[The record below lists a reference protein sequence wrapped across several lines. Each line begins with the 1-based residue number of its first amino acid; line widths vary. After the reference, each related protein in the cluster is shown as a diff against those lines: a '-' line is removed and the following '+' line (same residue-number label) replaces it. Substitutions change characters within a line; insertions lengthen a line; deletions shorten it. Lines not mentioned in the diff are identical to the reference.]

1 MTNDTAYIRRLAG
14 LAPIIPV
21 LVVDDVA
28 DAVPL
33 AQALVRGGL
42 PVLEVTLRTDAA
54 LDVIAAMAG
63 VEGARVGAG
72 TLVSARDV
80 TEAVAAGATFGVT
93 PGSPTALVDACLD
106 AGLPLLPGAAT
117 ATEAMTLQMRGFE
130 VLKFF
135 PAEAA
140 GGIKTLKG
148 LGGPLPGIAFCPTGG
163 VSPENAA
170 DYLALPNVVCAG
182 GSWIAPLDLVKA
194 GAWDEIEARA
204 RKAASLPRPIKA
216 PAR

>member
-1 MTNDTAYIRRLAG
+1 MTNDKAYINELAG

-33 AQALVRGGL
+33 AEALVRGGL

-54 LDVIAAMAG
+54 LDVIAAMAT
-63 VEGARVGAG
+63 VKGARVGAG
-72 TLVSARDV
+72 TIVTLDDV
-80 TEAVAAGATFGVT
+80 TAVKAAGATFGVT
-93 PGSPTALVDACLD
+93 PGSPMALVEACIE
-106 AGLPLLPGAAT
+106 AGLALLPGAAT
-117 ATEAMTLQMRGFE
+117 TTEAMTLHARGFD

-140 GGIKTLKG
+140 GGIKALKG
-148 LGGPLPGIAFCPTGG
+148 IGGPLPQISFCPTGG
-163 VSPENAA
+163 VSPDNAA

-194 GAWDEIEARA
+194 HDWDEIERRA
-204 RKAASLPRPIKA
+204 CAAAALPR
-216 PAR
+216 

>member
-1 MTNDTAYIRRLAG
+1 MTNDNAYIHELAS

-33 AQALVRGGL
+33 AEALVRGGL
-42 PVLEVTLRTDAA
+42 PVLEVTLRTECA
-54 LDVIAAMAG
+54 LEVIAAMAT
-63 VEGARVGAG
+63 VKGARVGAG
-72 TLVSARDV
+72 TLVTLDDV
-80 TEAVAAGATFGVT
+80 RAAQAAGSTFGVT
-93 PGSPTALVDACLD
+93 PGSPAVLVDACLD

-117 ATEAMTLQMRGFE
+117 ATEAMTLQARGFD

-135 PAEAA
+135 PAEGA

-148 LGGPLPGIAFCPTGG
+148 LGGPLPGISFCPTGG
-163 VSPENAA
+163 VSPDNAR

-194 GAWDEIEARA
+194 GKWDEIESRARA
-204 RKAASLPRPIKA
+204 AAALPR
-216 PAR
+216 

>member
-1 MTNDTAYIRRLAG
+1 MKNDTAFIRELAG

-21 LVVDDVA
+21 LVVEDVA

-33 AQALVRGGL
+33 AKALVRGGL
-42 PVLEVTLRTDAA
+42 PVLEVTLRTSAA
-54 LDVIAAMAG
+54 LEVIAAMAG

-72 TLVSARDV
+72 TLVTAQDV
-80 TEAVAAGATFGVT
+80 SDAIAAGATFGVT
-93 PGSPTALVDACLD
+93 PGSPAALVDACLE

-117 ATEAMTLQMRGFE
+117 ATEAMTLQARGFD

-135 PAEAA
+135 PAEGA

-148 LGGPLPGIAFCPTGG
+148 LGGPLPGLSFCPTGG
-163 VSPENAA
+163 VTPDNAG

-182 GSWIAPLDLVKA
+182 GSWIAPSNLVKA
-194 GAWDEIEARA
+194 GKWDEIEARA
-204 RKAASLPRPIKA
+204 RAAAALLR
-216 PAR
+216 

>member
-1 MTNDTAYIRRLAG
+1 MKNDTAYIRELAG

-28 DAVPL
+28 HAIPL
-33 AQALVRGGL
+33 AEALVRGGL
-42 PVLEVTLRTDAA
+42 PVLEVTLRTKAA
-54 LDVIAAMAG
+54 LEVITAMAS

-72 TLVSARDV
+72 TLVTAQDV
-80 TEAVAAGATFGVT
+80 TAAVAAGSTFGVT
-93 PGSPTALVDACLD
+93 PGSPAFLVDACLE

-117 ATEAMTLQMRGFE
+117 ATEAMTLQARGFE

-135 PAEAA
+135 PAEGA

-148 LGGPLPGIAFCPTGG
+148 LGGPLPGISFCPTGG
-163 VSPENAA
+163 VTPENAP

-182 GSWIAPLDLVKA
+182 GSWIAPSNLVVA
-194 GAWDEIEARA
+194 GKWDEIEERA
-204 RKAASLPRPIKA
+204 RHAAALPR
-216 PAR
+216 

>member
-1 MTNDTAYIRRLAG
+1 MKNDTAYIRELAG

-28 DAVPL
+28 HAIPL
-33 AQALVRGGL
+33 AEALVRGGL
-42 PVLEVTLRTDAA
+42 PVLEVTLRTKAA
-54 LDVIAAMAG
+54 LEVITAMTS

-72 TLVSARDV
+72 TLVTAQDV
-80 TEAVAAGATFGVT
+80 TAAVAAGSTFGVT
-93 PGSPTALVDACLD
+93 PGSPTFLIDACLE

-117 ATEAMTLQMRGFE
+117 ATEAMTLQARGFE

-135 PAEAA
+135 PAEGA

-148 LGGPLPGIAFCPTGG
+148 LGGPLPGISFCPTGG
-163 VSPENAA
+163 VTPENAP

-182 GSWIAPLDLVKA
+182 GSWIAPSSLVKA
-194 GAWDEIEARA
+194 GKWDEIEERA
-204 RKAASLPRPIKA
+204 RQAAALPR
-216 PAR
+216 

>member
-1 MTNDTAYIRRLAG
+1 MKNDTAYIRELAG

-21 LVVDDVA
+21 IVVDDVA
-28 DAVPL
+28 DAIPL

-54 LDVIAAMAG
+54 LDVIAAMAT

-72 TLVSARDV
+72 TLVTVQDV
-80 TEAVAAGATFGVT
+80 TAAKAAGATFGVT
-93 PGSPTALVDACLD
+93 PGSPPALIDACLE

-117 ATEAMTLQMRGFE
+117 ATEAMTLQARGFE

-135 PAEAA
+135 PAEGA
-140 GGIKTLKG
+140 GGITTLKG
-148 LGGPLPGIAFCPTGG
+148 LGGPLPGLSFCPTGG
-163 VSPENAA
+163 VSPDNAK
-170 DYLALPNVVCAG
+170 DYLALSNVACAG

-194 GAWDEIEARA
+194 GEWAEIERCATE
-204 RKAASLPRPIKA
+204 AAALPR
-216 PAR
+216 

>member
-1 MTNDTAYIRRLAG
+1 MKNDTAYIRELAG

-28 DAVPL
+28 HAIPL
-33 AQALVRGGL
+33 AEALVRGGL
-42 PVLEVTLRTDAA
+42 PVLEVTLRTKAA
-54 LDVIAAMAG
+54 LEVITAMTS

-72 TLVSARDV
+72 TLVTAQDV
-80 TEAVAAGATFGVT
+80 TAAVAAGSTFGVT
-93 PGSPTALVDACLD
+93 PGSPTFLIDACLE

-117 ATEAMTLQMRGFE
+117 ATEAMTLQARGFE

-135 PAEAA
+135 PAEGA

-148 LGGPLPGIAFCPTGG
+148 LGGPLPGISFCPTGG
-163 VSPENAA
+163 VTPENAL

-182 GSWIAPLDLVKA
+182 GSWIAPSSLVKA
-194 GAWDEIEARA
+194 GKWDEIEERA
-204 RKAASLPRPIKA
+204 RHAANLPR
-216 PAR
+216 